1 MLTSEGVKLRR
12 HSYVRDALKEH
23 LQDHERG
30 EFTGTPLVDEIH
42 RLNREN
48 EKLRTYLATIE
59 SLIQGSKDV

>member
-1 MLTSEGVKLRR
+1 MLTSEKL
-12 HSYVRDALKEH
+12 STFNGTCYEMLKQH

-30 EFTGTPLVDEIH
+30 EFAGTPLVDEIH

-59 SLIQGSKDV
+59 SLTQGSKDA